1 METLVIQAPK
11 KSSAF
16 EWSEPEL
23 VRSITRESFFEF
35 VVEFWDTV
43 EYDKL
48 VLNWHIEYVCM
59 ELQNL
64 AERVFK
70 RLPKKGDMIINIP
83 PGSTKSMMASVLFP
97 AWVWTRMPHAQFVTV
112 SHKHELAMELSRKSR
127 DVITSPKYK
136 TIFPEIEL
144 RSDQSGKTHFM
155 NRQGGFRVASGSGG
169 MIGFHGHFIIVDD
182 PIDPESIGQSGSLTT
197 ITTVNNWM
205 DGTVSQRM
213 TNKTVTPIIL
223 IMQRLH
229 QDDPT
234 AHMIKTTP
242 IDGIRHICLPG
253 ELTKDV
259 KPKGVTKFYKKGV
272 LDPVRHP
279 RSFLEKIKMKGQY
292 FYAGQFLQDP
302 VPEGGGMFKTERIV
316 IDTPPLKWT
325 KVVRYWDT
333 AVSEKKT
340 ACYTVGLKMGK
351 NCDGRFWIL
360 DVKRGRWGASA
371 RRQVIRQTAETD
383 GRNVI
388 VGLEQ
393 EPGASGKETAESQAK
408 ELAGFRV
415 KLDRPTGDKVVRA
428 DSLAAQVNAG
438 NVSMVRGDWN
448 DALIEELRF
457 FPKSTYKDQADAGS
471 GAFKEL
477 TTARVGF
484 GVIGVV

>member
-1 METLVIQAPK
+1 MIQALK

-23 VRSITRESFFEF
+23 IRSITRESFFEF

-43 EYDKL
+43 VDEPFTY
-48 VLNWHIEYVCM
+48 NWHIEY
-59 ELQNL
+59 LAAFYQNI
-64 AERVFK
+64 AHRVYK
-70 RLPKKGDMIINIP
+70 RSPKEYDYVVNIP
-83 PGSTKSMMASVLFP
+83 PGSTKTLLTCVLFP
-97 AWVWTRMPHAQFVTV
+97 AWIWTWWSGANFIGV
-112 SHKHELAMELSRKSR
+112 SHAFKGAERSTRFCRQVIKSDKYRMCYPDVVISEEQDAKAYFSNTGKGEMMSFGVGGNVKGRHADFILADDLFDPDDAYSI
-127 DVITSPKYK
+127 VK
-136 TIFPEIEL
+136 T
-144 RSDQSGKTHFM
+144 D
-155 NRQGGFRVASGSGG
+155 
-169 MIGFHGHFIIVDD
+169 
-182 PIDPESIGQSGSLTT
+182 
-197 ITTVNNWM
+197 TVN
-205 DGTVSQRM
+205 RYI
-213 TNKTVTPIIL
+213 TNSLWDRRKNMRRSVFIL

-229 QDDPT
+229 QNDPT
-234 AHMIKTTP
+234 GMLLKKY
-242 IDGIRHICLPG
+242 GEKKICQVCIPG
-253 ELTKDV
+253 ELSDKV
-259 KPKGVTKFYKKGV
+259 KPTALRKFYKHGLMDPTRHGREA
-272 LDPVRHP
+272 LDEV
-279 RSFLEKIKMKGQY
+279 KMNGDYYYSGQIM
-292 FYAGQFLQDP
+292 QNP
-302 VPEGGGMFKTERIV
+302 VPLGGGMFKPERIV
-316 IDTPPLKWT
+316 IDTPPEKWT

-477 TTARVGF
+477 TSARVGF